1 MEDAATERVAA
12 LFARHGDAV
21 HAYAQARVG
30 STLASDI
37 VSDTFVVAWRR
48 REMLPDPALPWL
60 LATARRVVST
70 HLRSQR
76 RQQSLVL
83 RMESL
88 SERQPQLVPE
98 TGLDRQLLHAL
109 DQLTERD
116 REALLLVAWFD
127 LTHAEAAKVQG
138 CSPGTFAVRMHRARR
153 RVRALLDDRG
163 ESSRLGVVRSDQ
175 QETDS
180 ATGKDVR

>member
-1 MEDAATERVAA
+1 MEEAATEQVAA

-21 HAYAQARVG
+21 YAYAQARVG
-30 STLASDI
+30 SNLAADI

-48 REMLPDPALPWL
+48 REVLPDPALPWL

-70 HLRSQR
+70 HIRSQR

-88 SERQPQLVPE
+88 SERQSQLAPE
-98 TGLDRQLLHAL
+98 AGLDHELLHAL
-109 DQLTERD
+109 DRLTERD
-116 REALLLVAWFD
+116 RETLLLVAWFD

-138 CSPGTFAVRMHRARR
+138 CSPGTFAVRLHRARR
-153 RVRALLDDRG
+153 RVRELLDDRG
-163 ESSRLGVVRSDQ
+163 ERGRLAVVRPDQ

-180 ATGKDVR
+180 ATGKDVS

>member
-1 MEDAATERVAA
+1 MNEAATERVAA
-12 LFARHGDAV
+12 LFSRHGDAV

-30 STLASDI
+30 SALAADI

-48 REMLPDPALPWL
+48 REDVPEPALPWL

-88 SERQPQLVPE
+88 SDRQPQLVPE
-98 TGLDRQLLHAL
+98 TGLDHHLLHAL

-116 REALLLVAWFD
+116 KEALILVAWFD

-138 CSPGTFAVRMHRARR
+138 CSSGTFAVRVHRARR
-153 RVRALLDDRG
+153 RVRAFLDDGG
-163 ESSRLGVVRSDQ
+163 ERSRLAVVRPDP